1 MVSARAVR
9 MNAKI
14 IPLPDRKPSDRRS
27 DDPTPGPVP
36 DYAGLAVTSNF
47 SFLGGASDPEE
58 LVIQAKA
65 LRLAGLGIADR
76 NSVAGVVR
84 AHVAIRTI
92 EETAKEELKAKGTC
106 PDDYR
111 EKLQIAV

>member
-14 IPLPDRKPSDRRS
+14 IPLPERKPSERRS
-27 DDPTPGPVP
+27 DATVP
-36 DYAGLAVTSNF
+36 DYAELAVTSNF
-47 SFLGGASDPEE
+47 SFLRGASDPEE

-65 LRLAGLGIADR
+65 LGLAGLGIADR

-84 AHVAIRTI
+84 AHVAARTL
-92 EETAKEELKAKGTC
+92 EETARDELKAKGGC

-111 EKLQIAV
+111 EKLQVAVGA